1 MPNKQLQQLLSQI
14 KSGQLDS
21 WDAIHDF
28 YANASSKYNVNK
40 KSHALTVLEQ
50 IKNQKFS
57 TITKKTLLSWL
68 DEYLAIK
75 TDINRRIKIT
85 RTKDYTN
92 PFRKMVFENEAEMNA
107 VIGSLE
113 SNSFIKD
120 QKALLEAITNNVE
133 LIKKALAK

>member
-1 MPNKQLQQLLSQI
+1 M
-14 KSGQLDS
+14 
-21 WDAIHDF
+21 
-28 YANASSKYNVNK
+28 
-40 KSHALTVLEQ
+40 
-50 IKNQKFS
+50 
-57 TITKKTLLSWL
+57 
-68 DEYLAIK
+68 AIK